1 MQANT
6 SIRRPEFMP
15 RSRLNVYGMTGGG
28 GSANRFA
35 SKAII
40 EEEEEEEEEW

>member
-1 MQANT
+1 MQAST

-15 RSRLNVYGMTGGG
+15 RSRLNVYGMSGG
-28 GSANRFA
+28 GSTNRFA

-40 EEEEEEEEEW
+40 EEDEEEEE